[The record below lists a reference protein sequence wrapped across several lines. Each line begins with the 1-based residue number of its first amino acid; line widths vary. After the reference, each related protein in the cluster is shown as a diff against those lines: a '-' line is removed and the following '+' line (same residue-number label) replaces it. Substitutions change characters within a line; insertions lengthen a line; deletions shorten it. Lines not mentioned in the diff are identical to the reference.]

1 MIKQN
6 ITVKSL
12 SIVSDRSLQKD
23 ILRPD
28 WSSLIRVY
36 TFAIQSAFCRYI
48 NALKNQIVQSFLTV
62 VVIIVRITVLGN
74 FMV

>member
-12 SIVSDRSLQKD
+12 SIVSDKSLQKD
-23 ILRPD
+23 RLRPD

-62 VVIIVRITVLGN
+62 VVIIVGITVLGN
-74 FMV
+74 FMM